1 MKIWLLEIEGE
12 NPKVFESL
20 TDAFIE
26 AKATMKS
33 WVGNGISE
41 MDYQEWVQELKGSFD
56 EYKGFYLS
64 SEIWCYP
71 IDFFPKTT

>member
-20 TDAFIE
+20 TDAFVE
-26 AKATMKS
+26 AKAIMKS

-41 MDYQEWVQELKGSFD
+41 MDYQEWVQELKDSYD
-56 EYKGFYLS
+56 EFKGFCLS
-64 SEIWCYP
+64 SEIWCYQV
-71 IDFFPKTT
+71 DFFPKTT